1 MDSRKDWRDPDL
13 MSSRIDWCNH
23 VAEKRKALAKVIIKG
38 SDHREEAA
46 LGGELW
52 DMIKTEHKHSVSV
65 QLSLLGSEISRLA
78 REKERKRILFYVKM

>member
-1 MDSRKDWRDPDL
+1 MDSREDWRDPEL
-13 MSSRIDWCNH
+13 TSSRVDWCDR
-23 VAEKRKALAKVIIKG
+23 VAEKRKALAKAIIKG
-38 SDHREEAA
+38 DNHREERV

-52 DMIKTEHKHSVSV
+52 DMWKTEDKHSVSV